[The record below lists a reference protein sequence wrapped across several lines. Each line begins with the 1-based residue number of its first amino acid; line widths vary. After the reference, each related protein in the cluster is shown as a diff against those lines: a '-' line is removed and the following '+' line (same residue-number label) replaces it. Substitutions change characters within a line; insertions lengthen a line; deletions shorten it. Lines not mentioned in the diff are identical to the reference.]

1 MKTQLKKLLKKITS
15 MLIKIILMV
24 KLFSVIYLTLELSAF
39 IEYITLQ
46 GAEARNIFKTGLKF
60 GYKNFALNF
69 QYSYLSRQFTDSSNA
84 VSGNLSGVIGE
95 ISSYE
100 ISDLALSY
108 KFSNLNSPSLEKK

>member
-60 GYKNFALNF
+60 NNYKIRNLVFFLLLAELH
-69 QYSYLSRQFTDSSNA
+69 QQF
-84 VSGNLSGVIGE
+84 
-95 ISSYE
+95 Y
-100 ISDLALSY
+100 
-108 KFSNLNSPSLEKK
+108 

>member
-46 GAEARNIFKTGLKF
+46 GTDARNIFKTVLKF
-60 GYKNFALNF
+60 NNYKIRNLVFFLLLAELH
-69 QYSYLSRQFTDSSNA
+69 QQF
-84 VSGNLSGVIGE
+84 
-95 ISSYE
+95 Y
-100 ISDLALSY
+100 
-108 KFSNLNSPSLEKK
+108 